1 MQRLDILRQMEKK
14 RKARDLKKEFEEIAL
29 QHMGGLLRV
38 AMKMT
43 GSREEAEDLVQETFL
58 KAFRAFDRF
67 EWGTN
72 VRAWLFRIMIN
83 THYNV
88 HRHRKI
94 YKDIEESSYGHWINM
109 EVVSQE
115 TMRAFRNPESS
126 ICSRIVSGEIHAA
139 VENLPDDYKAIFML
153 ADVEG
158 FSYKEIAETVGCPI
172 GTVMSRLHRARR
184 MLQTAL
190 LGGGIFDAH
199 ENKKPEEEAGES
211 NVLPLRRTS
220 NI

>member
-1 MQRLDILRQMEKK
+1 MEK
-14 RKARDLKKEFEEIAL
+14 RKKLKDLTKEFEELAL
-29 QHMGGLLRV
+29 QHMGSLMRV

-43 GSREEAEDLVQETFL
+43 GSKEESEDLVQETFL
-58 KAFRAFDRF
+58 KAFRSFDRF

-72 VRAWLFRIMIN
+72 FRAWLFRIMIN

-94 YKDIEESSYGHWINM
+94 FREIEESSHGHWINM
-109 EVVSQE
+109 EVISQE
-115 TMRAFRNPESS
+115 TMRAFKNPESS
-126 ICSRIVSGEIHAA
+126 LMSRLVSGEIHAA

-184 MLQTAL
+184 MLQAAL
-190 LGGGIFDAH
+190 LSGEIFDKQQGRVQ
-199 ENKKPEEEAGES
+199 EESPEEQADES

-220 NI
+220 I

>member
-1 MQRLDILRQMEKK
+1 MSKRQKK
-14 RKARDLKKEFEEIAL
+14 SRNQQKEFEEL
-29 QHMGGLLRV
+29 TLPHMNGLMRV
-38 AMKMT
+38 ALKMT
-43 GSREEAEDLVQETFL
+43 GNKEEAEDLVQETYL

-72 VRAWLFRIMIN
+72 VRAWMFRIMIN

-94 YKDIEESSYGHWINM
+94 FKDIEESSHSHWINM

-115 TMRAFRNPESS
+115 AMRAFKNPESS
-126 ICSRIVSGEIHAA
+126 LQQRLVMGEIHAA
-139 VENLPDDYKAIFML
+139 VENLPQEYRVIFML
-153 ADVEG
+153 SDVEG
-158 FSYKEIAETVGCPI
+158 FSYKEVAETVGCPI

-190 LGGGIFDAH
+190 LGKDIF
-199 ENKKPEEEAGES
+199 EKTKMEEEKAEDSGEDQAES
-211 NVLPLRRTS
+211 NVVPFRSTQNL
-220 NI
+220 

>member
-1 MQRLDILRQMEKK
+1 MEQKK
-14 RKARDLKKEFEEIAL
+14 KARDLKKEFEELAL
-29 QHMGGLLRV
+29 QHMGGLMRV

-43 GSREEAEDLVQETFL
+43 GNREEAEDLVQETFL

-94 YKDIEESSYGHWINM
+94 YKDIEESSHGHWINM
-109 EVVSQE
+109 EVISQE
-115 TMRAFRNPESS
+115 TMRALRSPESS
-126 ICSRIVSGEIHAA
+126 LFSRIISGEIHAA

-190 LGGGIFDAH
+190 LGGEIFDERH
-199 ENKKPEEEAGES
+199 GGEQEESPEEELGES
-211 NVLPLRRTS
+211 NVLPLRRTR

>member
-1 MQRLDILRQMEKK
+1 MEK
-14 RKARDLKKEFEEIAL
+14 RKKLKDLTKEFEELAL
-29 QHMGGLLRV
+29 QHMGSLMRV

-43 GSREEAEDLVQETFL
+43 GSKEESEDLVQETFL
-58 KAFRAFDRF
+58 KAFRSFDRF

-72 VRAWLFRIMIN
+72 FRAWLFRIMIN

-94 YKDIEESSYGHWINM
+94 FREIEESSHGHWINM
-109 EVVSQE
+109 EVMSQE
-115 TMRAFRNPESS
+115 TMRAFKNPESS
-126 ICSRIVSGEIHAA
+126 LMSRLVSGEIHAA

-184 MLQTAL
+184 MLQAAL
-190 LGGGIFDAH
+190 LGGEIFD
-199 ENKKPEEEAGES
+199 KQQGRVQEESREEQADES

-220 NI
+220 I